1 MGGCY
6 GEERCSAPTQGPLG
20 WRGHN
25 GPQLQRC
32 NQAGLPELQPVDRG
46 TERLS
51 LPFHAPSLSKP
62 RAAADAHSPSPLSRS
77 AREQNSQGQGCASPC
92 HPSGNTQRFPSHKQ
106 RGCPHPPAATA
117 QPGGA
122 QSDAEP
128 ERGGGGLTPMAHMY
142 LYVCVC
148 LPSHA
153 RTPVTPSL
161 SLQPWHASP
170 ARALLAGSSWASAA
184 VPRPEAAS
192 IYPSIHPSSHPSPQ
206 LRAGGWRHRI
216 ASLLPSAAAP

>member
-25 GPQLQRC
+25 GPQRQRC

-128 ERGGGGLTPMAHMY
+128 ERGGRFDADGTHVF
-142 LYVCVC
+142 VCVC
-148 LPSHA
+148 VFALPRTHSCYSFSLAAALA
-153 RTPVTPSL
+153 RVPS
-161 SLQPWHASP
+161 PCP
-170 ARALLAGSSWASAA
+170 ARRQQLGLRCSAPAGGCLHL
-184 VPRPEAAS
+184 
-192 IYPSIHPSSHPSPQ
+192 SIHSS
-206 LRAGGWRHRI
+206 I
-216 ASLLPSAAAP
+216 